1 MSNGQASLELVFMLA
16 TFIIILTLILG
27 SLLKVANST
36 RLADEKGLA
45 IANAQSCA
53 LVASSLS
60 TNLDSKTIT
69 ELQGCKC
76 SETKMMSDFNGG
88 YVASAIIGRVKIE
101 QKGKAFELVVD
112 GSHYR

>member
-1 MSNGQASLELVFMLA
+1 MGNGQASLELVLMLA
-16 TFIIILTLILG
+16 TFIVILTFILG
-27 SLLKVANST
+27 SFLKVANFT

-60 TNLDSKTIT
+60 TNFDSKTT
-69 ELQGCKC
+69 AELQGCKC
-76 SETKMMSDFNGG
+76 GETKMMSDFNGG
-88 YVASAIIGRVKIE
+88 YVASAIIGKVKIE